1 VGALLLAALAGA
13 VAVAVAAYGWYRNQ
27 KRIDALAQFCLAK
40 GWQWSSEDTG
50 LTMRW
55 TGPPFDE
62 GFDRRARDVVA
73 GRVGD
78 RPFVAF
84 DYSYVT
90 ETSNGKGG
98 RSRETHHYA
107 ICAASMPAFLPPLQ
121 VTPESALTRMG
132 RLVGLDDIDL
142 ESEDFNR
149 RFRVSARDPKFASDV
164 LPPRT
169 MEMLLSRP
177 SLHFR
182 IAGSDVLCWETG
194 TTTPTNLLA
203 RSSTLAAFVAGI
215 PSFVW
220 HDHGVADGPA
230 TASVAPPVDTMVE
243 PQAPPPV
250 PPPGGAA
257 T

>member
-1 VGALLLAALAGA
+1 MSGLVLAAVVGA
-13 VAVAVAAYGWYRNQ
+13 VAIGVAAYGWYRNQ
-27 KRIDALAQFCLAK
+27 KRIEALAQFCLSK
-40 GWQWSSEDTG
+40 GWQFTAEDDS
-50 LTMRW
+50 LTFRW
-55 TGPPFDE
+55 TGPPFDQGSE
-62 GFDRRARDVVA
+62 RRARDVVTGATA
-73 GRVGD
+73 GM
-78 RPFVAF
+78 PFIAF

-107 ICAASMPAFLPPLQ
+107 VCAIALPGFLPMLEI
-121 VTPESALTRMG
+121 TPENALTRMG

-149 RFRVSARDPKFASDV
+149 RFRVSARNAKFASDV

-177 SLHFR
+177 PLHFR
-182 IAGSDVLCWETG
+182 ITGTDVLCWETG
-194 TTTPTNLLA
+194 TTTPPALLA

-220 HDHGVADGPA
+220 HDHGVDGSQPQNPMEQP
-230 TASVAPPVDTMVE
+230 SQLPV
-243 PQAPPPV
+243 QQPPV
-250 PPPGGAA
+250 PPPGS
-257 T
+257 TP